1 MPRTLTSQMISAL
14 TAPVVRTAIFAEL
27 QMSNETL
34 YLWSGLGPMTWN
46 GMTFQGV
53 GTLGK
58 VQGISEDTTVEAKGV
73 KISLSGI
80 PSNMIGEALN
90 NVRLMQAVNLW
101 LMCFDTGGALISS
114 PVISFSGLMDKT
126 SIDDDGSTSTITIN
140 VENVL
145 ADLNRPV
152 ARHYTQADQQLD
164 LALTLQRL
172 GLPANTVD
180 TGFSHVNVIQE
191 LTVFWGQNP
200 KSVNNQ

>member
-1 MPRTLTSQMISAL
+1 MPRTLTSQMKSAL
-14 TAPVVRTAIFAEL
+14 TAAVVRTAIFAEL

-58 VQGISEDTTVEAKGV
+58 VEGISEDATVEAKGV

-80 PSNMIGEALN
+80 PSSMIGEALN
-90 NVRLMQAVNLW
+90 NMRLMQPVNLW
-101 LMCFDTGGALISS
+101 LMCFDTNGNLISS
-114 PVISFSGLMDKT
+114 PVVSFAGLMDK
-126 SIDDDGSTSTITIN
+126 SSLDDDGSTSTITIN

-152 ARHYTQADQQLD
+152 SRHFTQADQQLD
-164 LALTLQRL
+164 LVLTLQRL

-180 TGFSHVNVIQE
+180 TGFSHVNLIQE

>member
-1 MPRTLTSQMISAL
+1 MPRTLTSPMISAL
-14 TAPVVRTAIFAEL
+14 TAPVVRTAVFAEL
-27 QMSNETL
+27 VMSNETL
-34 YLWSGLGPMTWN
+34 YLWSGLGPITWS

-58 VQGISEDTTVEAKGV
+58 VQGISEDATVEAKGV

-80 PSNMIGEALN
+80 PSNMIAEALD
-90 NVRLMQAVNLW
+90 NVRLMQPVTTW
-101 LMCFDTGGALISS
+101 LMCFDSNGSLITS
-114 PVISFSGLMDKT
+114 PVVSFAGLMDKT

-140 VENVL
+140 VENAL

-152 ARHYTQADQQLD
+152 CRHYTQADQQLD

-172 GLPANTVD
+172 GLPTNTVD

-191 LTVFWGQNP
+191 LVVYWGSNP
-200 KSVNNQ
+200 RSVNNM